1 MTDDILTMTGLVKRF
16 GDFTAIDG
24 IDLSVRPGEILAL
37 LGPSGCGKTT
47 TLRMVSG
54 LERPTEGEIKFE
66 DRVFVSVEHGIYLPI
81 EKRNIGMVFQSY
93 ALWPHMTV
101 FQNVGYP
108 LKLRRE
114 SKETIRTKVVNVLA
128 LMELSDLVDRTIP
141 QLSGG
146 QQQRVALARALVYEP
161 SLMLFDEPFSNLDAQ
176 LRAQMRHELKALRRK
191 VKMTGL
197 FVTHDQVEALSLADR
212 VAIMKDGRIEQ
223 LGTPHEVYN
232 EPATRFVR
240 DFLARVVTLK
250 GVIARVEKDGA
261 VVMKLD
267 GESERSLT
275 VSRSPAATAVKPG
288 DRAEISIRPE
298 HIEILPDQPA
308 DGAPNVING
317 EIEEILFVGDRFET
331 KVGIGGES
339 IIIDLPSEGA
349 WRDGQKLYIRFDR
362 DVTSLWPLNET
373 SPGEAV

>member
-24 IDLSVRPGEILAL
+24 VDLSVRPGEILAL

-54 LERPTEGEIKFE
+54 LERPTEGEIMFE
-66 DRVFVSVEHGIYLPI
+66 DRVFVSVARGTYLPI

-114 SKETIRTKVVNVLA
+114 NKETIRDKVLKVLA

-191 VKMTGL
+191 IKMTGL
-197 FVTHDQVEALSLADR
+197 FVTHDQVEALSIADR

-223 LGTPHEVYN
+223 LGTPKEVYN
-232 EPATRFVR
+232 QPATRFVR
-240 DFLARVVTLK
+240 DFLARVVTLQ
-250 GVIARVEKDGA
+250 GVVAGIEGGD
-261 VVMKLD
+261 VVVRLD
-267 GESERSLT
+267 GEAGETL
-275 VSRSPAATAVKPG
+275 AVNGSSAMKVKAG

-298 HIEILPDQPA
+298 HIEILPEQPA
-308 DGAPNVING
+308 NGACNVISAA
-317 EIEEILFVGDRFET
+317 IEDILFVGDRFET
-331 KVGIGGES
+331 RVGIGSES
-339 IIIDLPSEGA
+339 LIIDLPSEGA
-349 WRDGQKLYIRFDR
+349 WRDGQTLHLRFAP
-362 DVTSLWPLNET
+362 DVTTVWPIEATPRGET
-373 SPGEAV
+373 V

>member
-114 SKETIRTKVVNVLA
+114 SKETIRTKVFNVLA

-240 DFLARVVTLK
+240 DFLARVVTLQ
-250 GVIARVEKDGA
+250 GVVAGVEKDGA
-261 VVMKLD
+261 VVVKLD
-267 GESERSLT
+267 GEAERSLT
-275 VSRSPAATAVKPG
+275 VNRSSAATAVKPG

-298 HIEILPDQPA
+298 HIEILPDQAA

-317 EIEEILFVGDRFET
+317 EIEDILFVGDRFET
-331 KVGIGGES
+331 RVGIGGAS

-373 SPGEAV
+373 SPGDAV

>member
-197 FVTHDQVEALSLADR
+197 FVTHDQVEALSIADR

>member
-114 SKETIRTKVVNVLA
+114 SKETIRTKVFNVLA

-212 VAIMKDGRIEQ
+212 VAIMKGGRIEQ

-240 DFLARVVTLK
+240 DFLARVVTLQ
-250 GVIARVEKDGA
+250 GVVAGVEKDGA
-261 VVMKLD
+261 VVVKLD
-267 GESERSLT
+267 GEAGRSLT
-275 VSRSPAATAVKPG
+275 VNRSSAATAVKPG

-298 HIEILPDQPA
+298 HIEILPDQAA

-317 EIEEILFVGDRFET
+317 EIEDILFVGDRFET
-331 KVGIGGES
+331 RVGIGGAS

-373 SPGEAV
+373 SPGDAV

>member
-16 GDFTAIDG
+16 GNFTAIDG

-114 SKETIRTKVVNVLA
+114 SKETIRTKVFNVLA

-197 FVTHDQVEALSLADR
+197 FVTHDQVEALSIADR

>member
-24 IDLSVRPGEILAL
+24 IDLSVRPNEILAL

-54 LERPTEGEIKFE
+54 LERPTEGEIMFE
-66 DRVFVSVEHGIYLPI
+66 DRVFVSVAQGTYLPI
-81 EKRNIGMVFQSY
+81 EKRNVGMVFQSY

-101 FQNVGYP
+101 SQNVGYP

-114 SKETIRTKVVNVLA
+114 SKQTIRDKVLKVLS

-161 SLMLFDEPFSNLDAQ
+161 LLMLFDEPFSNLDAQ

-191 VKMTGL
+191 IRMTGL
-197 FVTHDQVEALSLADR
+197 FVTHDQVEALSIADR

-223 LGTPHEVYN
+223 LGTPTEVYN
-232 EPATRFVR
+232 QPATRFVR
-240 DFLARVVTLK
+240 DFLARMVTLR
-250 GVIARVEKDGA
+250 GVVAGIEGGGD
-261 VVMKLD
+261 VVVRLD
-267 GESERSLT
+267 GEAGDSLT
-275 VSRSPAATAVKPG
+275 VTGSSAITVKAG

-298 HIEILPDQPA
+298 HIEILPEQA
-308 DGAPNVING
+308 ANGAPNVFSA
-317 EIEEILFVGDRFET
+317 EIEDILFVGDRFET
-331 KVGIGGES
+331 RVGVGGES

-349 WRDGQKLYIRFDR
+349 WRDGQTLHLRFAP
-362 DVTSLWPLNET
+362 DVTTLWPVEAA
-373 SPGEAV
+373 SPRDTI

>member
-114 SKETIRTKVVNVLA
+114 SKETIRTKVFNVLA

-240 DFLARVVTLK
+240 DFLARVVTLQ
-250 GVIARVEKDGA
+250 GVVAGVEKDGA
-261 VVMKLD
+261 VVVKLD
-267 GESERSLT
+267 GEAGRSLT
-275 VSRSPAATAVKPG
+275 VNRSSAATAVKPG

-298 HIEILPDQPA
+298 HIEILPDQAA

-317 EIEEILFVGDRFET
+317 EIEDILFVGDRFET
-331 KVGIGGES
+331 RVGIGGAS

-373 SPGEAV
+373 SPGDAV

>member
-54 LERPTEGEIKFE
+54 LERPTEGDINFE

-114 SKETIRTKVVNVLA
+114 SKDTIRDKVFKVLA
-128 LMELSDLVDRTIP
+128 LMELSELVERTIP

-197 FVTHDQVEALSLADR
+197 FVTHDQVEALSIADR
-212 VAIMKDGRIEQ
+212 VAIMKQGRIEQ

-232 EPATRFVR
+232 QPATRFVR
-240 DFLARVVTLK
+240 DFLARVVTLP
-250 GVIARVEKDGA
+250 GVVAGVEGDGA
-261 VVMKLD
+261 VVVKLD
-267 GESERSLT
+267 GQSDRSLT

-298 HIEILPDQPA
+298 HIEILPDLAA
-308 DGAPNVING
+308 DGTPNAIRG
-317 EIEEILFVGDRFET
+317 EIEDILFVGDRFET
-331 KVGIGGES
+331 KVGIGSAS

-349 WRDGQKLYIRFDR
+349 WRDGQKLHLRFDR
-362 DVTSLWPLNET
+362 DVTSLWPLDDG
-373 SPGEAV
+373 PAAGAV

>member
-16 GDFTAIDG
+16 GNFTAIDG

-114 SKETIRTKVVNVLA
+114 SKETIRTKVFNVLA

-240 DFLARVVTLK
+240 DFLARVVTLQ
-250 GVIARVEKDGA
+250 GVVAGVEKDGA
-261 VVMKLD
+261 VVVKLD
-267 GESERSLT
+267 GEAERSLT
-275 VSRSPAATAVKPG
+275 VNRSSAATAVKPG

-298 HIEILPDQPA
+298 HIEILPDQAA

-317 EIEEILFVGDRFET
+317 EIEDILFVGDRFET
-331 KVGIGGES
+331 RVGIGGAS

-373 SPGEAV
+373 SPGDAV

>member
-114 SKETIRTKVVNVLA
+114 SKETIRTKVFNVLA

-212 VAIMKDGRIEQ
+212 VAIMKGGRIEQ

-240 DFLARVVTLK
+240 DFLARVVTLQ
-250 GVIARVEKDGA
+250 GVVAGVEKDGA
-261 VVMKLD
+261 VVVKLD
-267 GESERSLT
+267 GEAERSLT
-275 VSRSPAATAVKPG
+275 VNRSSAATAVKPG

-298 HIEILPDQPA
+298 HIEILPDQAA

-317 EIEEILFVGDRFET
+317 EIEDILFVGDRFET
-331 KVGIGGES
+331 RVGIGGAS

-373 SPGEAV
+373 SPGDAV

>member
-197 FVTHDQVEALSLADR
+197 FVTHDQVEALSIADR

-240 DFLARVVTLK
+240 DFLARVVTLQ
-250 GVIARVEKDGA
+250 GVVAGVEKDGA
-261 VVMKLD
+261 VVVKLD
-267 GESERSLT
+267 GEAERSLT
-275 VSRSPAATAVKPG
+275 VNRSSAATAVKPG

-298 HIEILPDQPA
+298 HIEILPDQAA

-373 SPGEAV
+373 SPGDAV

>member
-212 VAIMKDGRIEQ
+212 VAIMKGGRIEQ

-240 DFLARVVTLK
+240 DFLARVVTLQ
-250 GVIARVEKDGA
+250 GVVAGVEKDGA
-261 VVMKLD
+261 VVVKLD
-267 GESERSLT
+267 GEAERSLT
-275 VSRSPAATAVKPG
+275 VNRSSAATAVKPG

-298 HIEILPDQPA
+298 HIEILPDQAA

-317 EIEEILFVGDRFET
+317 EIEDILFVGDRFET
-331 KVGIGGES
+331 RVGIGGAS

-373 SPGEAV
+373 SPGDAV

>member
-197 FVTHDQVEALSLADR
+197 FVTHDQVEALSIADR

-240 DFLARVVTLK
+240 DFLARVVTLQ
-250 GVIARVEKDGA
+250 GVVAGVEKDGA
-261 VVMKLD
+261 VVVKLD
-267 GESERSLT
+267 GEAERSLT
-275 VSRSPAATAVKPG
+275 VNRSSAATAVKPG

-298 HIEILPDQPA
+298 HIEILPDQAA

-317 EIEEILFVGDRFET
+317 EIEDILFVGDRFET
-331 KVGIGGES
+331 RVGIGGAS

-373 SPGEAV
+373 SPGDAV

>member
-114 SKETIRTKVVNVLA
+114 SKETIRTKVFNVLA

-212 VAIMKDGRIEQ
+212 VAIMKGGRIEQ

-240 DFLARVVTLK
+240 DFLARVVTLQ
-250 GVIARVEKDGA
+250 GVVAGVEKDGA
-261 VVMKLD
+261 VVVKLD
-267 GESERSLT
+267 GEAERSLT
-275 VSRSPAATAVKPG
+275 VNRSSAATAVKPG

-298 HIEILPDQPA
+298 HIEILPDQAA
-308 DGAPNVING
+308 DGARNVING
-317 EIEEILFVGDRFET
+317 DIEDILFVGDRFET
-331 KVGIGGES
+331 RVGIGGAS

-373 SPGEAV
+373 SPGDAV